1 MIGLL
6 IGAAILGLIIAGM
19 EQVNC
24 PGWGKMIVCVL
35 AASIPAAIVNM
46 LLPHQLVI
54 IGLAVGAFPG
64 CAISAFCGMSLRRS
78 SIAAGIY
85 LRHPGCD
92 LHDFLFYLAVTC
104 LTGEQEW
111 NKSPSCGSNLMQAVA
126 MKAESRSEL
135 D

>member
-19 EQVNC
+19 EQGEF

-46 LLPHQLVI
+46 LLPPGLFI
-54 IGLAVGAFPG
+54 IGLAVGAFCAG

-85 LRHPGCD
+85 LAIQAAISTI
-92 LHDFLFYLAVTC
+92 FYFIL
-104 LTGEQEW
+104 
-111 NKSPSCGSNLMQAVA
+111 
-126 MKAESRSEL
+126 R
-135 D
+135 